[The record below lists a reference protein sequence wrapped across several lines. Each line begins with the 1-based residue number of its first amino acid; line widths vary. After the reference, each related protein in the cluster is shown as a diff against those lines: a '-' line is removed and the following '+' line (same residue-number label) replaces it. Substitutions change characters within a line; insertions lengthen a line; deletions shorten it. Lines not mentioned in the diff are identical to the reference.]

1 MKLRLSHVAIALGA
15 YTIAVLAPLA
25 IVLLGPLP
33 EGRGFWVELSVALG
47 FIGLAMM
54 GAQFAL
60 TARFRRIST
69 LYGQDSLLQFHRQA
83 GIVAVCLVL
92 AHPVIAI
99 IAEPAYL
106 SFFDPRVNLPRAGAL
121 SFVTVVLIL
130 IVALSL
136 FRKQVGLSYEWWRLT
151 HGALGFFA
159 LTIGLAHV
167 LMVGHYISPLWKQAV
182 WIVMTAG
189 AMVFLARMRILTPL
203 IDRKRPWRVA
213 EVRPECLGVWTL
225 ALEPDG
231 HDGIRFLP
239 GQFVWLT
246 LADSPLSLQ
255 QHPFSIAS
263 SAESPARI
271 ELTIKALGD
280 FTSTIGR
287 VQPSARAFLEG
298 PYGGF
303 ALHDDAPCDGLVF
316 IVGGIGITPAMSML
330 RTLRDRGAG
339 RPITLVY
346 GAPSEADIVFRG
358 ELEAM
363 VHEMNLRLTLVVEKP
378 DEGWKGERGLID
390 DGVLDRSLPE
400 DSEHTHYFICGPA
413 PMMDAVEKSLLG
425 RGAPLGRIHS
435 ERFNIV

>member
-1 MKLRLSHVAIALGA
+1 MKLRLPHIVLALA
-15 YTIAVLAPLA
+15 LYTLAVLAPLA
-25 IVLLGPLP
+25 VVLVGPLP
-33 EGRGFWVELSVALG
+33 EGRGFWIELSIALG

-130 IVALSL
+130 IVALSI
-136 FRKQVGLSYEWWRLT
+136 FRRQIGLSYEWWRLT
-151 HGALGFFA
+151 HGALGFFT

-167 LMVGHYISPLWKQAV
+167 LMVGHYISPLWKQLV
-182 WIVMTAG
+182 WIVMTVG
-189 AMVFLARMRILTPL
+189 AMGFLARMRVLIPLTE
-203 IDRKRPWRVA
+203 RRRPWRIA
-213 EVRPECLGVWTL
+213 EVRPESTGVWTL
-225 ALEPDG
+225 ALEPEG
-231 HDGIRFLP
+231 HDGMRFLP

-246 LADSPLSLQ
+246 VSDSPLSLQ

-263 SAESPARI
+263 SADSLRRI
-271 ELTIKALGD
+271 ELTIKELGD
-280 FTSTIGR
+280 FTSTIGQI
-287 VQPSARAFLEG
+287 QPGARAFLEG

-303 ALHDDAPCDGLVF
+303 AFQDDVRCDGLVF
-316 IVGGIGITPAMSML
+316 IVGGIGITPVMSML
-330 RTLRDRGAG
+330 RTIRDRGVTTPA
-339 RPITLVY
+339 TLIY
-346 GAPSEADIVFRG
+346 GAPAPDKFVFRD

-363 VHEMNLRLTLVVEKP
+363 VRESGLKLTLVAENA
-378 DEGWKGERGLID
+378 DEAWPGERGLID
-390 DGVLDRSLPE
+390 EGVLDRSLPE
-400 DSEHTHYFICGPA
+400 LGEHIHAFICGPEA
-413 PMMDAVEKSLLG
+413 MMDAVEHSLLR